1 MKFRIPPLFTNK
13 YFIAFLAVMMW
24 LMFFDKNNMIQHIR
38 MQKQLNELR
47 RDKQYYQEEIVR
59 DSMAIK
65 ELRDNPEALETLCPR
80 AVSDEERRRGYFY
93 HPSLEGIHIQ
103 HHPDLFPVFILFDA
117 FCIQLYV
124 SFGIRQMLVAFE
136 FYQNIFDIDISDP

>member
-1 MKFRIPPLFTNK
+1 MKLRIPPLFTNK

-65 ELRDNPEALETLCPR
+65 ELRDNPEALERYAREQYLMKK
-80 AVSDEERRRGYFY
+80 
-93 HPSLEGIHIQ
+93 EGEDI
-103 HHPDLFPVFILFDA
+103 FI
-117 FCIQLYV
+117 I
-124 SFGIRQMLVAFE
+124 
-136 FYQNIFDIDISDP
+136 PH